1 MSAHIRS
8 ESMRSAYARS
18 STIRSVLI
26 CRLDFIS
33 YYYVSVARLQLEG
46 KGDWGGEG
54 RLTSCNEI

>member
-1 MSAHIRS
+1 
-8 ESMRSAYARS
+8 MRSAYARS